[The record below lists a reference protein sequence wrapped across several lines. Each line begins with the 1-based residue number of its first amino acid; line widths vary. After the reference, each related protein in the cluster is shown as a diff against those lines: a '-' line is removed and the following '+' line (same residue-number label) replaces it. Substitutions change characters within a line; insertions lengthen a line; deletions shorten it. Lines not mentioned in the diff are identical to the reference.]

1 VERLD
6 DLTDYMIKT
15 LLEHNCIERGQRV
28 VMTGGHPL
36 PARGATNFIKLV
48 DV

>member
-1 VERLD
+1 LD

-15 LLEHNCIERGQRV
+15 LLENQCVPPGTRV

-36 PARGATNFIKLV
+36 AARGATNFLKIV
-48 DV
+48 EVPA